1 MNKLVIFTGII
12 MLFLLCGFGITVLRY
27 AIDKPVAK
35 VRLIK
40 ICQREG
46 GESRWGGY
54 YAGGFFANVA
64 IISIADDAAFREIT
78 LLKSKDGKRANLVF
92 QRNLSLEEGKE
103 YECYGKDS
111 LRGKGIASRW
121 SGFGHHWK
129 VSTIMFGLAFVLV
142 GAIVLAL
149 KR

>member
-64 IISIADDAAFREIT
+64 IISIADDAAFRDVAQLI
-78 LLKSKDGKRANLVF
+78 SNDGKRANLEF
-92 QRNLSLEEGKE
+92 DKSLSEVGKE
-103 YECYGKDS
+103 YECYGKHS
-111 LRGKGIASRW
+111 LRGRGICSRW
-121 SGFGHHWK
+121 SNFDHYWK

-142 GAIVLAL
+142 GAIMLAL